1 MIATRSFARARVSV
15 VPCIGA
21 LFAFV
26 VACGDNEVALQET
39 RFDAG
44 APRLDASADAGAPD
58 AAPVPCSPLASVA
71 SLPTSTSFGLANPF
85 ATNVCT
91 AASTR
96 AFYGACLGARASAT
110 ACVAWRNANAACAS
124 CLVTAKNGT
133 RVGPFHSDPTVP
145 ASDTN
150 PASLVADWGRALVAT
165 CLNGFVPGCGEPALD
180 LQSCQV
186 AACDGRSGCVG
197 VAPAVLDACRTAA
210 TGASAACRA
219 PYLTREAACTGVFTA
234 ADGGAPRGTA
244 CFPLASEDQAT
255 PSGIEAYFER
265 VALLFCGP

>member
-1 MIATRSFARARVSV
+1 MIASRSSARPRVSV
-15 VPCIGA
+15 VPCLGA

-26 VACGDNEVALQET
+26 VACGDSEVALQGSPV
-39 RFDAG
+39 DAG
-44 APRLDASADAGAPD
+44 TPRVDAAADAQAPD
-58 AAPVPCSPLASVA
+58 AAAPACSPLASVS

-85 ATNVCT
+85 AANVCN
-91 AASTR
+91 AASAR
-96 AFYGACLGARASAT
+96 AFYAACLGANASAT

-124 CLVTAKNGT
+124 CMVTPKNGT

-197 VAPAVLDACRTAA
+197 VAPAVLDACRVAA
-210 TGASAACRA
+210 TGASSACRA

-234 ADGGAPRGTA
+234 VDGGAPRGNT
-244 CFPLASEDQAT
+244 CFPLATEDQAT